1 MQEFLRKDFSKI
13 LKHNGLEARRLMRES
28 DSTVARVYDRNL
40 EGLDVTVELYGPYA
54 RIVDYGDESLCDDDR
69 IEVIDLVRR
78 FLYIES
84 DKVIF
89 RERRKRPNGEQ
100 HEKNDESLV
109 VEVRENSHI
118 FKTELLKYV
127 DTGLFLDQEKTRRSV
142 EASSFGMK
150 VLNLFSYTGS
160 FSVYAAY
167 GGAERVD
174 SVDLSNV
181 YTAWARENL
190 DNNGF
195 FDRNKYPT
203 YAEDAE
209 TFIETAI
216 RERKK
221 WDIIIFDPPAF
232 SNSHKAHDFDLK
244 KDYLFYLYN
253 FTKILSDGGVVIFS
267 ENLSSFNLDKGKIKA
282 YYKSQEVTDELRAFG
297 FSKKRSSVRI
307 FRLEKVKEFKGEMMK
322 RIIDDDSL
330 EMLSLGDEGEKKERK
345 PFKKEERR
353 ERRPERREFERGER
367 RGYGVERGSFKDRKP
382 YTEERRWEGGRRDS
396 ERPSYRR
403 DSDSYRERRRHDDR
417 PSFRDDYEERPRR
430 RDYERPRDDR
440 DGRWNRDDRP
450 QRRDYDDRPRRR
462 DWEERPSYR
471 REYDDEKPRR
481 SFDDR
486 PRRPRDAEER
496 PRRPRKAPVPYG
508 YDEFRRT
515 KGRDEKKEDE

>member
-28 DSTVARVYDRNL
+28 DSTVSRVYDRNL

-307 FRLEKVKEFKGEMMK
+307 FRLEKVKEFKGEVMK

-330 EMLSLGDEGEKKERK
+330 EMLSLKEEGGKREKK
-345 PFKKEERR
+345 PFKREERR
-353 ERRPERREFERGER
+353 DYGAPRRSYGIERGSFNDRKSFDGDEKARREERRFDDRPSYGRDFDRYERRSYSERRRDDDFPSRRKFNDARPERR
-367 RGYGVERGSFKDRKP
+367 GYDRPDYDRKP
-382 YTEERRWEGGRRDS
+382 RWDR
-396 ERPSYRR
+396 
-403 DSDSYRERRRHDDR
+403 DDR
-417 PSFRDDYEERPRR
+417 PRRDYQERPRR
-430 RDYERPRDDR
+430 
-440 DGRWNRDDRP
+440 
-450 QRRDYDDRPRRR
+450 YDDRPRREDDEGR
-462 DWEERPSYR
+462 GSRRFEDRRERPSYS
-471 REYDDEKPRR
+471 E
-481 SFDDR
+481 DR
-486 PRRPRDAEER
+486 PRRA
-496 PRRPRKAPVPYG
+496 RKAPVPYG

-515 KGRDEKKEDE
+515 KGRDEKKND

>member
-28 DSTVARVYDRNL
+28 DSTVSRVYDRNL

-203 YAEDAE
+203 CAEDAE

-216 RERKK
+216 RER
-221 WDIIIFDPPAF
+221 
-232 SNSHKAHDFDLK
+232 
-244 KDYLFYLYN
+244 
-253 FTKILSDGGVVIFS
+253 
-267 ENLSSFNLDKGKIKA
+267 
-282 YYKSQEVTDELRAFG
+282 
-297 FSKKRSSVRI
+297 
-307 FRLEKVKEFKGEMMK
+307 
-322 RIIDDDSL
+322 
-330 EMLSLGDEGEKKERK
+330 
-345 PFKKEERR
+345 
-353 ERRPERREFERGER
+353 
-367 RGYGVERGSFKDRKP
+367 
-382 YTEERRWEGGRRDS
+382 
-396 ERPSYRR
+396 
-403 DSDSYRERRRHDDR
+403 
-417 PSFRDDYEERPRR
+417 
-430 RDYERPRDDR
+430 
-440 DGRWNRDDRP
+440 
-450 QRRDYDDRPRRR
+450 
-462 DWEERPSYR
+462 
-471 REYDDEKPRR
+471 
-481 SFDDR
+481 
-486 PRRPRDAEER
+486 
-496 PRRPRKAPVPYG
+496 
-508 YDEFRRT
+508 
-515 KGRDEKKEDE
+515 

>member
-1 MQEFLRKDFSKI
+1 MAMEEFEKKDFSKI
-13 LKHNGLEARRLMRES
+13 LKHNALEGRRWMNSTSS
-28 DSTVARVYDRNL
+28 DAVRVYDRNL
-40 EGLDVTVELYGPYA
+40 LSFPITVDLYGPYA
-54 RIVDYGDESLCDDDR
+54 RAVDYSDGGMSEDDR
-69 IEVIDLVRR
+69 TVAIDLISR
-78 FLYIES
+78 FLYVER
-84 DKVIF
+84 DKVIWKERKK
-89 RERRKRPNGEQ
+89 REGREQ
-100 HEKNDESLV
+100 HEKEDESLRIAV
-109 VEVRENSHI
+109 HENGLE
-118 FKTELLKYV
+118 FECELRSYT
-127 DTGLFLDQEKTRRSV
+127 DTGLFLDQALTRSYI
-142 EASSFGMK
+142 ESISMGMK

-203 YAEDAE
+203 CAEDAE

-253 FTKILSDGGVVIFS
+253 FTKILTDGGVVIFS

-403 DSDSYRERRRHDDR
+403 DSDSYRERRRYDDR

-430 RDYERPRDDR
+430 RDYERPRDD
-440 DGRWNRDDRP
+440 RWNRDDRP

-471 REYDDEKPRR
+471 REYDDERPRR

-515 KGRDEKKEDE
+515 KGRDEKKDDE